1 MALSIGYQG
10 AGVCGFCNLKCMIF
24 QVVAVYLVRDLYS
37 EIKHQKYSITYMHS
51 IHPDSPYAPER
62 VVQVCACVCLLE
74 LV

>member
-1 MALSIGYQG
+1 VALSIGYQG
-10 AGVCGFCNLKCMIF
+10 AGVYGFCNLKCMIF

-37 EIKHQKYSITYMHS
+37 EIKHQKYSIKVHS

-62 VVQVCACVCLLE
+62 GVQVCACVCLLE